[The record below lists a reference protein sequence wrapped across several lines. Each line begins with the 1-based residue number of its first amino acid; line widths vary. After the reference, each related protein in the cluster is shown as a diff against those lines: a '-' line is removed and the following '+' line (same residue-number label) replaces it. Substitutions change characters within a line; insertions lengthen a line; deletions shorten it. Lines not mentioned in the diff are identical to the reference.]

1 MESTKLG
8 PLPMKACC
16 ASCAPT
22 APQPEAVDHDHGC
35 ACCHDHGHEHEHGHD
50 HERREIAIM
59 AISAVLFAIGMV
71 ADERLA
77 EIMPRWLVIG
87 IFYALP
93 YILCGYD
100 VLRIGAQS
108 ILKKDFFNE
117 FTLMIC
123 ASVVLPSP
131 GLP

>member
-1 MESTKLG
+1 
-8 PLPMKACC
+8 
-16 ASCAPT
+16 
-22 APQPEAVDHDHGC
+22 
-35 ACCHDHGHEHEHGHD
+35 
-50 HERREIAIM
+50 
-59 AISAVLFAIGMV
+59 MV

-77 EIMPRWLVIG
+77 EIMPNWLVIG

-117 FTLMIC
+117 FTLMGGATI
-123 ASVVLPSP
+123 AAIALGQLPEAVGVMLFYCVGEFVRARRRALAP
-131 GLP
+131 FGQGPAGRTAQHCPRNAG